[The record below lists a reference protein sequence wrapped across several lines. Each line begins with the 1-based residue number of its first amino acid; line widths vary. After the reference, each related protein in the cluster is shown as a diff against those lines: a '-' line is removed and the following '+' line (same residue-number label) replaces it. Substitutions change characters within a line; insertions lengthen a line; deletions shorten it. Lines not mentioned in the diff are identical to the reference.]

1 MNTRNLLAVTILSV
15 SMTVLWAE
23 PRTLSKR
30 VMCEDTERVFKT
42 LVDEYKET
50 PQWYG
55 YNDQQKTAVTL
66 TVNLTTGA
74 WTLIEFNQTTACIIA
89 VGENSSSRWGT
100 PV

>member
-1 MNTRNLLAVTILSV
+1 MRNLLAVFVLAVRMTI
-15 SMTVLWAE
+15 TWAE

-30 VMCEDTERVFKT
+30 VICEDTAILLKAITE
-42 LVDEYKET
+42 EYEET

-55 YNDQQKTAVTL
+55 YDAQNNTTVML

-74 WTLIEFNQTTACIIA
+74 CTMIEFTKTTACVIA
-89 VGENSSSRWGT
+89 VGERSSSRWGT

>member
-1 MNTRNLLAVTILSV
+1 MRNLLAGFVLTV
-15 SMTVLWAE
+15 SMAITWAE

-30 VMCEDTERVFKT
+30 VMCDDVDTVLKAVTE
-42 LVDEYKET
+42 EYKET

-55 YNDQQKTAVTL
+55 YNPQQNATVML

-74 WTLIEFNQTTACIIA
+74 WTMIEFNKTTACIIA
-89 VGENSSSRWGT
+89 VGERSSSRWGT